1 MLSVKNHNR
10 PLNLFLPGERM
21 QAIIRS
27 IFQRFLVGLVIFP
40 LIIGTACS
48 LPQSLI
54 GRSEENPGAVS
65 SSDPE
70 LNNED
75 PGAVH
80 SNENEL
86 EAEPEVRFQS
96 EDYVA
101 PQFPIQNLGIV
112 SFEEDTSAA
121 VEKLLGPGDTDFAL
135 QVTDA
140 SASTW
145 SLSIPEGA
153 LESTQTIRMTPLS
166 HLDSS
171 GMNEPFGEMI
181 SGVRLEPDGLTFLKP
196 VSISVST
203 ANSQPVTFILAGSQS
218 GSEVGYTLQDPS
230 ATQPTAHI
238 FHFST
243 YFASQPG
250 DEKLSQI
257 EDNALQEYKRLTVE
271 AKKILKSSLDVP
283 TPPSIPLECPDNE
296 TAQKNGEKL
305 TKFVENATNPEIDL
319 ILQLLQQRTIL
330 ELTGN
335 KTRVDDWGWESALAN
350 RIGRKAISLMDEF
363 QGKEEKL
370 VAVSQFAINAARKLS
385 LLSGDQE
392 IVQQILSR
400 LANWNASL
408 IDKLINDIHKNHN
421 YKKIPVVWMI
431 ARDAE
436 LLGAGNNTNSFLEK
450 LKNVLQFELEYTF
463 EVNMADILMTTNL
476 VVPLQFEADQGVL
489 FQCSGAGQ
497 GTYSQAEVDDED
509 VTVQTFPYP
518 VQVQIKE
525 FDPCNGT
532 VMIGIDRFASDNDTM
547 TMTTEDFVETR
558 PWPLAFNAS
567 QSLFEDEKAEGIY
580 WFKLPLENE
589 SATAVDET
597 IERSKFDTVS
607 GKLTIKLMHK

>member
-1 MLSVKNHNR
+1 MHH
-10 PLNLFLPGERM
+10 
-21 QAIIRS
+21 IIRS
-27 IFQRFLVGLVIFP
+27 VSQRFLIGLALFP

-48 LPQSLI
+48 LPQSLA
-54 GRSEENPGAVS
+54 GRSEENSGALS
-65 SSDPE
+65 SSGSE

-75 PGAVH
+75 AGSVN
-80 SNENEL
+80 SSQNEL
-86 EAEPEVRFQS
+86 EGEPEVHFQS

-101 PQFPIQNLGIV
+101 PEYPFQNLGIV

-121 VEKLLGPGDTDFAL
+121 MEMKVSPGDTGIEL
-135 QVTDA
+135 QVSD
-140 SASTW
+140 SSGLTW
-145 SLSIPEGA
+145 TLSIPEGA

-166 HLDSS
+166 NLDSS
-171 GMNEPFGEMI
+171 GMNEPLNEVI
-181 SGVRLEPDGLTFLKP
+181 SGVCLEPDGLTFLKP
-196 VSISVST
+196 VTISVST
-203 ANSQPVTFILAGSQS
+203 ANLQAVTFILSGSQS
-218 GSEVGYTLQDPS
+218 GGEVGYTLQDPS
-230 ATQPTAHI
+230 AMQPTAQI

-257 EDNALQEYKRLTVE
+257 ENNAQQEYKRLTVE
-271 AKKILKSSLDVP
+271 AKKILRSSLEVP

-335 KTRVDDWGWESALAN
+335 TTRDDDWGWESALAN
-350 RIGRKAISLMDEF
+350 RIGRKAISMMDEF

-385 LLSGDQE
+385 HLAGDQE

-431 ARDAE
+431 AHDAE
-436 LLGAGNNTNSFLEK
+436 LLGAGNNVDSFLEK
-450 LKNVLQFELEYTF
+450 LKKALQFELEYSF
-463 EVNMADILMTTNL
+463 EVNMPDILMITNV

-497 GTYSQAEVDDED
+497 GSYSQAEVYDED
-509 VTVQTFPYP
+509 VTVETPPFP

-532 VMIGIDRFASDNDTM
+532 VMIGIDRFASDSDTM

-567 QSLFEDEKAEGIY
+567 QSLFEDEKAEGVF
-580 WFKLPLENE
+580 WFKLTLENE
-589 SATAVDET
+589 SATAVDEI